1 MRWGY
6 ALDSVAFHRVE
17 GRRSCDTF
25 CHFLTGTCLSQ
36 TLIIFVGIALF
47 ASIAVLQTTVYLV
60 LEGINTRSFRCCSK
74 VLNLYIV
81 CAKVRTSGIL
91 LSYGTYAFSLFN
103 KRPNGFY
110 FLLLLSCLR
119 GNIRRSSS
127 LDNVIKVM
135 SSNVTRVFCH
145 TIK

>member
-1 MRWGY
+1 MRSIQ
-6 ALDSVAFHRVE
+6 LLFIESKVE
-17 GRRSCDTF
+17 GHVILF
-25 CHFLTGTCLSQ
+25 AIFLVGTCLSQ
-36 TLIIFVGIALF
+36 TLVISVGIALF

-119 GNIRRSSS
+119 EHSEI
-127 LDNVIKVM
+127 VIVG
-135 SSNVTRVFCH
+135 
-145 TIK
+145 

>member
-81 CAKVRTSGIL
+81 CAKVRISGIL
-91 LSYGTYAFSLFN
+91 LSCGTYAFSLFN

-119 GNIRRSSS
+119 DRSWN
-127 LDNVIKVM
+127 LEIVIVEL
-135 SSNVTRVFCH
+135 CH
-145 TIK
+145 